1 MVVDFRTSSFDIAKV
16 EASGRDVGR
25 KVYWQLY
32 VIENLVRIIIHSV
45 LTAQLHANWWSVA
58 VNQGIQSTA
67 QKFKN
72 QYAKRPWHS
81 APGSHDI
88 YYVFLSDLNEII
100 RANKHLF
107 QTVIPDIDQW
117 IVEIER
123 VRFPRNIVGH
133 MNWPTPTDRQRISM
147 LCADIKVLTNQISG
161 SGMNLLIP

>member
-32 VIENLVRIIIHSV
+32 VIENLVRIIVHSV

-58 VNQGIQSTA
+58 VNQGIQNTA
-67 QKFKN
+67 QRFKN
-72 QYAKRPWHS
+72 QHAKRPWHS
-81 APGSHDI
+81 VPGSHDI

-123 VRFPRNIVGH
+123 VRLPRNIVGH
-133 MNWPTPTDRQRISM
+133 MNWPTSTDRQRISV